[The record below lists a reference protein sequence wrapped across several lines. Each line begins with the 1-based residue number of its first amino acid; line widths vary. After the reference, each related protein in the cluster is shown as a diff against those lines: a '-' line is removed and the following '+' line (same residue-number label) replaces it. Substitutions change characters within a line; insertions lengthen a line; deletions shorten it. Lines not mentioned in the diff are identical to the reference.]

1 MTTGASRKTFVNPA
15 VKDLGRSV
23 DPVGGAPANDP
34 MEHGFKEPTPVLCR
48 QPEFPALVT
57 YPWVPSRREPTG
69 DAAYGRSG
77 LCSQRAGARPRVA
90 RQPLRS
96 GVEPYG

>member
-23 DPVGGAPANDP
+23 DPAGGAPANDP

-48 QPEFPALVT
+48 QPESPPDLGRHRVEKPA
-57 YPWVPSRREPTG
+57 P
-69 DAAYGRSG
+69 
-77 LCSQRAGARPRVA
+77 
-90 RQPLRS
+90 
-96 GVEPYG
+96 